1 MINLLYRFYDPTE
14 GRILIDGRDLKKIR
28 IDSLRMQM
36 GIVLQDPFLFSGTIM
51 ENIRYSRTGATDAD
65 VIAVSKAI
73 GAHEF
78 ITRLPEGYQTEVKE
92 RGGRLSV
99 GQRQLVSL
107 ARALN
112 ANPRIL
118 VMDEATSSID
128 AYTELLIQ
136 KAMDKILKGRTA
148 IVIAHR
154 LSTVRNADKIVV
166 IEEGVIAEV
175 GKHDELIAK
184 GGLYKRL
191 YDMQFKTQLEKPK
204 P

>member
-1 MINLLYRFYDPTE
+1 M
-14 GRILIDGRDLKKIR
+14 
-28 IDSLRMQM
+28 
-36 GIVLQDPFLFSGTIM
+36 
-51 ENIRYSRTGATDAD
+51 
-65 VIAVSKAI
+65 
-73 GAHEF
+73 
-78 ITRLPEGYQTEVKE
+78 RLPEGYQTEVKE

-107 ARALN
+107 ARALI

-118 VMDEATSSID
+118 IMDEATSSID

-154 LSTVRNADKIVV
+154 LSTVRNADQIVV
-166 IEEGVIAEV
+166 IENGVIAEA
-175 GKHDELIAK
+175 GKHDELMVK

-191 YDMQFKTQLEKPK
+191 YEMQFKTESEKP
-204 P
+204 

>member
-1 MINLLYRFYDPTE
+1 
-14 GRILIDGRDLKKIR
+14 
-28 IDSLRMQM
+28 
-36 GIVLQDPFLFSGTIM
+36 
-51 ENIRYSRTGATDAD
+51 
-65 VIAVSKAI
+65 I

-118 VMDEATSSID
+118 IMDEATSSID

-136 KAMDKILKGRTA
+136 KAMEKILKGRTA

-154 LSTVRNADKIVV
+154 LSTVRNVDKIAV
-166 IEEGVIAEV
+166 IEDGVITEV
-175 GKHDELIAK
+175 GKHDELIVN
-184 GGLYKRL
+184 GGLYKTL
-191 YDMQFKTQLEKPK
+191 
-204 P
+204 